1 MVQSL
6 NKTSVFSA
14 LISKNEPSNNSND
27 SEDPGEINIHL
38 EIPDLPKDIN
48 LFKWQIPSSASYE
61 WIDYKK
67 ILSKPYKVPNKPS
80 LNTLSEDEGFHS
92 SFDVSKSDC
101 LSEDREENIWDMAN
115 KYKISDYVDW
125 QMREEYDTSLKV
137 LIFLNKS
144 A

>member
-1 MVQSL
+1 MNFYFTRLKDDNLDVVQNL

-14 LISKNEPSNNSND
+14 LISKNQSSNTCDD

-67 ILSKPYKVPNKPS
+67 ILSKPYKALKKTSVAG
-80 LNTLSEDEGFHS
+80 LSDDEGFHS
-92 SFDVSKSDC
+92 SFDVSRSDC
-101 LSEDREENIWDMAN
+101 LSEQREENIWDMAN

-125 QMREEYDTSLKV
+125 QMREE
-137 LIFLNKS
+137 
-144 A
+144 